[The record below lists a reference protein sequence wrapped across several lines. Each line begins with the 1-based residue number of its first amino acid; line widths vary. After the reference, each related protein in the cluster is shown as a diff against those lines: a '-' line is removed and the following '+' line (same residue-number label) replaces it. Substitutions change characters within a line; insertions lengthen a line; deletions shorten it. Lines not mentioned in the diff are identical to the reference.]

1 MYVHIG
7 KDIIIESKNIIAIF
21 DTQTLQ
27 KKNSL
32 ENICKN
38 LKISD
43 KIVDVS
49 DNNPKSLII
58 TNKSNKTKGYISNIS
73 STTLGKRTSK
83 YERMENNN
91 GKI

>member
-7 KDIIIESKNIIAIF
+7 KDTVINSDDIIAIF
-21 DTQTLQ
+21 DIKALE

-32 ENICKN
+32 KNICQN

-43 KIVDVS
+43 NIIDVS
-49 DNNPKSLII
+49 EENKKSLII
-58 TNKSNKTKGYISNIS
+58 IQKENQTRGYISNIS

-83 YERMENNN
+83 YERMDR
-91 GKI
+91 K

>member
-7 KDIIIESKNIIAIF
+7 KDVIIKSENIVAIF
-21 DTQTLQ
+21 DILSLE

-43 KIVDVS
+43 KIIDVS
-49 DNNPKSLII
+49 ENNQKSLILV
-58 TNKSNKTKGYISNIS
+58 NKNNKTKGYISNIS

-83 YERMENNN
+83 YEKMQ
-91 GKI
+91 

>member
-7 KDIIIESKNIIAIF
+7 KDVIINSKNIIAIF
-21 DTQTLQ
+21 DIKTLE

-43 KIVDVS
+43 NIIDVS
-49 DNNPKSLII
+49 EDNKKTLILV
-58 TNKSNKTKGYISNIS
+58 NENSKTKGYISNIS
-73 STTLGKRTSK
+73 SITLGKRTSK
-83 YERMENNN
+83 YERME
-91 GKI
+91 KK